1 MLYYLFAINLIT
13 FLAFGLDKFKAERD
27 MWRISEKA
35 LLSLCVIGGSIGGLA
50 GMYTFRHKTLK
61 PLFKY
66 GVPAILIIQLAA
78 VIIWLK

>member
-1 MLYYLFAINLIT
+1 MLYYLIAINLIT

-35 LLSLCVIGGSIGGLA
+35 LLSLCVIGGSIGGLG

-66 GVPAILIIQLAA
+66 GVPAILIIQLASA
-78 VIIWLK
+78 IMWLR